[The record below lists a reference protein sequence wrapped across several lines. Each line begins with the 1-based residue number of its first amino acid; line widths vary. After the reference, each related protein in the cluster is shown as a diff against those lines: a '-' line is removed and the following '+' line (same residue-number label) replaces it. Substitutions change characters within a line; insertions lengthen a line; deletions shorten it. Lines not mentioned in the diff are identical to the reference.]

1 MKFILNT
8 AVDPHFCALFDEQG
22 KLIKQQEWTNRRRD
36 GQEVYEFLQNR
47 VRTPNKK
54 SSNSEI
60 TFCGGA
66 TGPGG
71 FSSLRAGGGILNALA
86 FSNKIAVHQVR
97 ADIWIKEFLKNSI
110 TRVPKNRT
118 RVENFLL
125 NSFSDGVFYREGEE
139 LVRVNVEEAV
149 KKFVDQEVWV
159 ELLPKEKKE
168 KFTKQSKIPFNNKE
182 EVLLKVLENSQG
194 KEQFEPDYEFPP
206 V

>member
-22 KLIKQQEWTNRRRD
+22 KIIKQQEWTNRRRD
-36 GQEVYEFLQNR
+36 GAEVYEFLR
-47 VRTPNKK
+47 ELETDK
-54 SSNSEI
+54 I
-60 TFCGGA
+60 IFCGGVA
-66 TGPGG
+66 GPGG

-86 FSNKIAVHQVR
+86 FSNKIPVHQVR
-97 ADIWIKEFLKNSI
+97 ADIWIKELLEKNSI

-139 LVRVNVEEAV
+139 LVRVGVDEAV
-149 KKFVDQEVWV
+149 MKFADQEVWV
-159 ELLPKEKKE
+159 ELLPAEKKD
-168 KFTKQSKIPFNNKE
+168 KFIKQSKAPFANKE
-182 EVLLKVLENSQG
+182 QILLKVLETSQS